1 MRKRHSLSS
10 YRHIMHILNWVE
22 YLIELG
28 IVSIKVDQG
37 NNFIHKIYILAQY
50 KMHHR
55 MAKSTNC
62 TRWDKADILR
72 QTNSKG
78 PHKQWVR
85 TQMCYSSNRPDI
97 EYKHLYLNTV
107 NILVDNLNNLIL
119 SGKFGVG
126 KTHIHH

>member
-1 MRKRHSLSS
+1 
-10 YRHIMHILNWVE
+10 MHILSWVE

-28 IVSIKVDQG
+28 IVSIKVDLS
-37 NNFIHKIYILAQY
+37 NKIFHKICILAQN
-50 KMHHR
+50 KMYHH

-62 TRWDKADILR
+62 TRWDKAGILP

-78 PHKQWVR
+78 PHKQWAR
-85 TQMCYSSNRPDI
+85 TQTCYSSNRLDI

-119 SGKFGVG
+119 SGKFGMG